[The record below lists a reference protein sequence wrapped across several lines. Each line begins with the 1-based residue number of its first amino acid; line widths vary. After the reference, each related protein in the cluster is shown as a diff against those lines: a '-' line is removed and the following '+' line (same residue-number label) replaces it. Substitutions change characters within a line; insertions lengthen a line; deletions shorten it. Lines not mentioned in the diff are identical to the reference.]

1 VFQNLKKNKENWK
14 SKTEVA
20 KLPFVK
26 KRFLKNCDGCLKIT
40 ESSNMTTKIVKSKK
54 ITITQ
59 YEKNVLIKIR
69 LNTDKN
75 FLKYFKM
82 YV

>member
-1 VFQNLKKNKENWK
+1 
-14 SKTEVA
+14 
-20 KLPFVK
+20 
-26 KRFLKNCDGCLKIT
+26 
-40 ESSNMTTKIVKSKK
+40 MTTKIVKSKK